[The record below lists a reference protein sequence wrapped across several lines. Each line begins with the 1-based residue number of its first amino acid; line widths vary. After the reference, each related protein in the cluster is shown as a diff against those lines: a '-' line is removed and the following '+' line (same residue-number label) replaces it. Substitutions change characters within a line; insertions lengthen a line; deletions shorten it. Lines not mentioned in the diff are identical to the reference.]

1 MNETWQQ
8 ELGWQR
14 PAGRAWRDAHLV
26 AALVL
31 AAPVWVGLALWA
43 GPWWRV
49 PASAPAWISLVLVQ
63 TVLEELVFRGW
74 MQGRWPSR
82 WQPQAMRGW
91 PVSGANLATT
101 GVFVLAHLVHQP
113 WAWALAVAVPSLV
126 LGHLRERLHS
136 VWPAMLVHMVYNLGL
151 GMVALVITPS
161 NAMHN
166 TITAPEGQS
175 IQVDT
180 TSPRPQASVPMP

>member
-14 PAGRAWRDAHLV
+14 PAGRGWGDVHLA
-26 AALVL
+26 AALLL
-31 AAPVWVGLALWA
+31 APPVWAALGLWGGATL
-43 GPWWRV
+43 RV
-49 PASAPAWISLVLVQ
+49 PTSALAWFSLVLMQ
-63 TVLEELVFRGW
+63 PFLEELVFRGW
-74 MQGRWPSR
+74 MQGRWPQR
-82 WQPQAMRGW
+82 WQPGAQRGW

-113 WAWALAVAVPSLV
+113 WGWALAVAAPSLV

-151 GMVALVITPS
+151 GMVALAIMPS
-161 NAMHN
+161 SAMHT

-175 IQVDT
+175 IQVDA
-180 TSPRPQASVPMP
+180 TSPRPQASVPTP

>member
-14 PAGRAWRDAHLV
+14 PAGRGWRDGHLA
-26 AALVL
+26 AALLL
-31 AAPVWVGLALWA
+31 ALPVWAALGLWA
-43 GPWWRV
+43 GAAVRV
-49 PASAPAWISLVLVQ
+49 PTSALAWFSLVLMQ
-63 TVLEELVFRGW
+63 PFLEELVFRGW
-74 MQGRWPSR
+74 MQGWWPQR
-82 WQPQAMRGW
+82 WQPGALRGW

-113 WAWALAVAVPSLV
+113 WGWALAVAVPSLV
-126 LGHLRERLHS
+126 LGHLRERLQS

-151 GMVALVITPS
+151 GMVALAITPS
-161 NAMHN
+161 SAMHT

-175 IQVDT
+175 SQVEA
-180 TSPRPQASVPMP
+180 TSPRPQASVPTP